1 MAQRLRIFGLLT
13 AVVLGLHACVG
24 RGLEQRMDELRNEA
38 KVPARMN
45 VVYMQTI
52 QVSAPPPA
60 VATPPAPTPPPPSRP
75 APRTAPPTPAVAAS
89 APESA
94 PEPIPELAPET
105 VAEPTPPTETAPTDS
120 APSPEAVPPTE
131 PAASAV
137 ATPSFD
143 WPTSTRVRYRM
154 GGQYN
159 GELHGTAQVEWL
171 RSGDRYQVF
180 MDVSAKPLFERR
192 MRSEGLITPEGLAP
206 QRYDQETKQILV
218 FGKGRQSMLFDAD
231 GVTLANGQRAAT
243 LPGVQDT
250 ASQFV
255 QLTYLFRRQPELLR
269 PGTQIEM
276 PLALPGHVNRWIFE
290 VMQPEIIYTPMGPI
304 ETFHLK
310 PRRAV
315 TKANDLKAEIW
326 FAPTLQYLPVR
337 IRIVLDENTFLDLLI
352 SEAPQGGQVQ

>member
-1 MAQRLRIFGLLT
+1 MAQRLRVLGLLT
-13 AVVLGLHACVG
+13 AVVLGLHACMG
-24 RGLEQRMDELRNEA
+24 RGLGQRMEALRGEA
-38 KVPARMN
+38 QLPPRMN
-45 VVYMQTI
+45 AVYMQTL

-60 VATPPAPTPPPPSRP
+60 ATPPPAPPAAPAAP
-75 APRTAPPTPAVAAS
+75 APRRAAPTAPPAVAPAAS
-89 APESA
+89 TPEA
-94 PEPIPELAPET
+94 VP
-105 VAEPTPPTETAPTDS
+105 EPTPPTNPEPTPLPEPEPAPTDS
-120 APSPEAVPPTE
+120 APPSPAPLPE

-137 ATPSFD
+137 ATSSFD

-154 GGQYN
+154 LGQYR
-159 GELHGTAQVEWL
+159 GEVHGKAQVEWV

-180 MDVSAKPLFERR
+180 MDVSSGILFERH

-206 QRYDQETKQILV
+206 QRYDQETLTLFQNPRRFK
-218 FGKGRQSMLFDAD
+218 MLFEAD

-255 QLTYLFRRQPELLR
+255 QLTYLFRRHPELLK
-269 PGTQIEM
+269 PGAQIEI
-276 PLALPGHVNRWIFE
+276 PLALPGHVSRWIYE
-290 VMQPEIIYTPMGPI
+290 VMQPEVIDTPMGPL
-304 ETFHLK
+304 ETFQLK

-337 IRIVLDENTFLDLLI
+337 IRIVLDENTFLDLLL
-352 SEAPQGGQVQ
+352 SDAPEGGKVQ